1 MNGIIFAAG
10 RSSRLG
16 SLTNELPKICLEIEE
31 GKTILDRA
39 LTSLAEN
46 GIKNLT
52 IVTGHAE
59 EKIRQATKA
68 YEGKFD
74 SIKFI
79 YNDLFLERNNI
90 YTAYLIRHQINSD
103 TLIFNSDIVYDP
115 EILRLAVKKAESSTK
130 SFLVVD
136 DQKKLVDEDM
146 KVLLDKNGQILR
158 INKELDNEACTG
170 EYIGILRLAGSDIT
184 KFNAS
189 LEKMIADEEYSKY
202 YEDALDRITAEL
214 DLELVLTKGLLWTEI
229 DTPVDYER
237 AKGIIAK
244 LKNLFKNSS
253 DARLASPEQAELT
266 DASMMTA
273 KDEYNAADENFRT
286 GSHA

>member
-31 GKTILDRA
+31 GRTILDRA
-39 LTSLAEN
+39 LTSLLEN
-46 GIKNLT
+46 GIKDLT

-59 EKIRQATKA
+59 EKIREACKA
-68 YEGKFD
+68 YEKRFD
-74 SIKFI
+74 SINFI
-79 YNDLFLERNNI
+79 FNELFLKRNNI
-90 YTAYLIRHQINSD
+90 YTAYLIRHQLSSD

-115 EILRLAVKKAESSTK
+115 EILKNAVKKAESSSK

-136 DQKKLVDEDM
+136 DHKPLLNEDM
-146 KVLLDKNGQILR
+146 KVLLNKDGQILR
-158 INKELDNEACTG
+158 INKELDNEACSG

-189 LEKMIADEEYSKY
+189 LEKMIEEKEYDKY
-202 YEDALDRITAEL
+202 YEDALDRITSEL
-214 DLELVLTKGLLWTEI
+214 DLELVSTKGLLWTEI
-229 DTPVDYER
+229 DTPEDYER
-237 AKGIIAK
+237 AKGIVAK
-244 LKNLFKNSS
+244 L
-253 DARLASPEQAELT
+253 
-266 DASMMTA
+266 
-273 KDEYNAADENFRT
+273 RT